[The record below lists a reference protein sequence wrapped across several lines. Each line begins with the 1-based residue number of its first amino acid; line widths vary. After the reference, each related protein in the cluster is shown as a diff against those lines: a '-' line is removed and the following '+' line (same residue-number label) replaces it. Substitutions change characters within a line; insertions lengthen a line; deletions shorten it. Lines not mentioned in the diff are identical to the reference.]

1 MALQLKDKTY
11 LKIDAEGN
19 YIIYKNKTVRNKEKK
34 LSSTEVI
41 AKYREILNGYTLD
54 AETVYYASD
63 IVNEYIAWKE
73 EYNNYLTALQYQNLN
88 YSFPLISQ
96 YFSNV
101 KDSLPQIISRGQLG
115 VPQNKTTKEVYEFI
129 KQHEFFGSKDEVK
142 DI

>member
-41 AKYREILNGYTLD
+41 AKYREILNGYALD
-54 AETVYYASD
+54 AETVYYAPD

-73 EYNNYLTALQYQNLN
+73 EYDNYLTALQYQIPN

-115 VPQNKTTKEVYEFI
+115 IPQNKTTKEVYEFI
-129 KQHEFFGSKDEVK
+129 KQHEFFGSEDEIKDV
-142 DI
+142 

>member
-1 MALQLKDKTY
+1 MALQLKNKTY

-19 YIIYKNKTVRNKEKK
+19 YAIYKNKTVRNKEKK

-41 AKYREILNGYTLD
+41 AKYREILDGYALD
-54 AETVYYASD
+54 AEAVYYAPD
-63 IVNEYIAWKE
+63 IVNKYIAWKE

-142 DI
+142 DT

>member
-1 MALQLKDKTY
+1 MALQLKNKTY
-11 LKIDAEGN
+11 LKIDADGN
-19 YIIYKNKTVRNKEKK
+19 YSIYKNKTARNKEKK
-34 LSSTEVI
+34 LSSAEVI

-54 AETVYYASD
+54 AEAVYYAPD
-63 IVNEYIAWKE
+63 IVNKYIAWKE

-129 KQHEFFGSKDEVK
+129 KQHELFGSKDEVK
-142 DI
+142 DT